1 VRSAAA
7 AADPVDGGRRATAER
22 VMALDDER
30 VQRDDVPVPESLDEL
45 RAQVVPEPPPLPAPR
60 KARLE
65 PPGSFIRTRV
75 SKKEKQAGKRQQ
87 FVDMLAAAAAA
98 RQPARAAAADA
109 TMAADADAA
118 PAAAPTDSFV
128 DDFLSAMADM
138 KTASGSG
145 SGGGVAVSA
154 STRTIQQRARIE
166 RSEQKQFKAVLSHEA
181 FKSDPLGALREHV
194 ANRLK
199 LEAEQRAR
207 QAASLSALDA
217 QERGASRRLQTAMEK
232 NRGRPTPKKR

>member
-1 VRSAAA
+1 M
-7 AADPVDGGRRATAER
+7 T
-22 VMALDDER
+22 LDDER
-30 VQRDDVPVPESLDEL
+30 VQRDEVPVPESLDEL
-45 RAQVVPEPPPLPAPR
+45 RAQVVPVPPPLPAPR

-75 SKKEKQAGKRQQ
+75 SKREKQAGKRQQ

-98 RQPARAAAADA
+98 RQPGYGAADA
-109 TMAADADAA
+109 TMASDAG
-118 PAAAPTDSFV
+118 PAAVLVPPTDSFV

-138 KTASGSG
+138 KTGSGSGG
-145 SGGGVAVSA
+145 SGGGVAVNA
-154 STRTIQQRARIE
+154 STRTIEQRARIE

-181 FKSDPLGALREHV
+181 FKSDPLGALHEHV

-207 QAASLSALDA
+207 QAASLSALDE
-217 QERGASRRLQTAMEK
+217 QERGASRRLQKAMEK
-232 NRGRPTPKKR
+232 NRSRQPPTKKR